1 MVTFDCAAMWF
12 EDTTYLK
19 EALSLTPVFLRGA
32 GNVLDY
38 KDWQIPLGRR

>member
-1 MVTFDCAAMWF
+1 MTFDCAAMWL